1 MNEFLDFLLK
11 FLSQFA
17 GGPGPVENNLVRFG
31 LPAVLWAILLYL
43 AWSRQRSQNL
53 PREKLLAWGFGL
65 ALVRELYMFSQTAF
79 RLLTQ
84 SAETPCE
91 VMPPV
96 EHGLA
101 MAAMIVVAGAFLL
114 YILQDQA
121 LARRY
126 LTIGLGLTIAIFA
139 VTAWA
144 WPRQL
149 AADPQIKFHQN
160 WSAWLFHIPLSVLIA
175 SAIGLLWRKQGW
187 LRNTVAAALGFY
199 LLSELLLLLNFAT
212 DRSYN
217 TIICPVGNSL
227 HILAIPLLAYVYLRE
242 QAIEKKQAENDLIAT
257 RDHLEE
263 LVGVRT
269 AELTTAN
276 ASLATQNALAAT
288 LSQSLDIEENLKNA
302 LLRLQADMEMEI
314 GLIFLPTGAGGELAP
329 YLSHG
334 PLTEAEIQSMT
345 AEQCALGQAMLR
357 AYASRQTIAA
367 DVTDL
372 TESEPSLCKLHPDI
386 HSLICVPLL
395 SKNRTIGLLS
405 LASRELVEIPD
416 HKQAMISAV
425 GLQIGMAIENA
436 RMFKDS
442 ENWAAELARLQQASA
457 SLTASIDPDQVTA
470 EIAHQSAWLLRSPKA
485 ALLRRVAQ
493 SDTLELA
500 AQFGLSPV
508 EQEMLDGA
516 LANWPWLKDWFAQP
530 TTQAIPNQ
538 QMEILGSELG
548 KGTILIAP
556 VWSAEKP
563 GECILIL
570 AVEHSKGWTRREIE
584 LIESLANRSA
594 VALVNARLHRQLEL
608 AAALEER
615 QRIAANMHDGLAQT
629 LSSLGMR
636 VDRMQETIPTGL
648 APGAEGALREVR
660 ETVNRAVAEVRQS
673 IASLQETPRPRRS
686 LQQLLQALLSGLE
699 NSSGP
704 KLALDTGGLPALY
717 LRGEQAEQVLAV
729 VQEALLN
736 ALHHA
741 QAQTVRVSLAKLADQ
756 LQVSIGDD
764 GAGFDPQNDLLE
776 GHHFGLSIMQARA
789 TRIGGQLDIDS
800 APGKGTRIS
809 LSWPPESPAAR
820 SPLRSPGAGGTER
833 EPPGRSGEK

>member
-1 MNEFLDFLLK
+1 MIEFLDFFLK

-114 YILQDQA
+114 YILQDQS

-126 LTIGLGLTIAIFA
+126 LTIGLGLTIVIFA

-160 WSAWLFHIPLSVLIA
+160 WSAWLFHIPLSLLIA
-175 SAIGLLWRKQGW
+175 SAIGLLWRKPGW
-187 LRNTVAAALGFY
+187 LRNTVAAALGLY

-217 TIICPVGNSL
+217 TIICPIGNSL
-227 HILAIPLLAYVYLRE
+227 HILVIPLLAYVYLRE
-242 QAIEKKQAENDLIAT
+242 QAIEKKQAENELIAT

-263 LVGVRT
+263 LVSTRT
-269 AELTTAN
+269 AELTMAN

-302 LLRLQADMEMEI
+302 LVRLQADMEMEI
-314 GLIFLPTGAGGELAP
+314 GLIFLTAGQGSELTP

-334 PLTEAEIQSMT
+334 PLTAEEIQSMT
-345 AEQCALGQAMLR
+345 AEQCALHQAMLR
-357 AYASRQTIAA
+357 AFANQQTIAA
-367 DVTDL
+367 DLADL
-372 TESEPSLCKLHPDI
+372 TETESSLCKLHPDI
-386 HSLICVPLL
+386 RSLVCVPLL
-395 SKNRTIGLLS
+395 SKGRAIGLLS

-436 RMFKDS
+436 RMFKES
-442 ENWAAELARLQQASA
+442 EIWATELARLQQASA
-457 SLTASIDPDQVTA
+457 SLTATIDPDQVTA
-470 EIAHQSAWLLRSPKA
+470 EIARQSAWLLRSPKVA
-485 ALLRRVAQ
+485 VLRRASQ
-493 SDTLELA
+493 NDSLELA
-500 AQFGLSPV
+500 AQFGLSLV
-508 EQEMLDGA
+508 EQEILVGA
-516 LANWPWLKDWFAQP
+516 LANWTWFKDWFAQP
-530 TTQAIPNQ
+530 TTQAIPTQ
-538 QMEILGSELG
+538 QMEMLGSELG
-548 KGTILIAP
+548 KGRILSTP

-570 AVEHSKGWTRREIE
+570 AAERSEDWTRREIE

-636 VDRMQETIPTGL
+636 VDRMQEMFPTEL
-648 APGAEGALREVR
+648 TPGSEGAIREVR

-686 LQQLLQALLSGLE
+686 LQQLLQGLLSELD
-699 NSSGP
+699 SASGS
-704 KLALDTGGLPALY
+704 KLALDPGGVPAIF
-717 LRGEQAEQVLAV
+717 LRSEQAEQVLAV

-741 QAQTVRVSLAKLADQ
+741 QAQTVLVSLVKLADQ
-756 LQVSIGDD
+756 VQVSIRDD
-764 GAGFDPQNDLLE
+764 GIGFDPQNDLLE
-776 GHHFGLSIMQARA
+776 GDHFGLSIMQARA
-789 TRIGGQLDIDS
+789 ARIGGRLTIDS

-809 LSWPPESPAAR
+809 LSWTPESPAAR
-820 SPLRSPGAGGTER
+820 SPLRPPGAGRPER
-833 EPPGRSGEK
+833 EPPGRSSEK